1 VGKVV
6 LAYSGGLDTSVA
18 IVWLREQYR
27 LEVVTVT
34 ADVGDHK
41 DVAAI
46 RQKALDLGASEALV
60 VDARREFAA
69 GYAFRALRAQAVYQG
84 RYPLSAALSRP
95 LIARLLVETA
105 RKVGAEAIA
114 HGCTG
119 KGNDQ
124 VRFDVATAALAPDL
138 RVIAPVREWAWSR
151 EEEIE
156 YALERGIPVPATKK
170 SPYSIDQ
177 NLWGRSVECGVLE
190 DPWAEPPDDVWA
202 WTCSPDD
209 APAEP
214 EYVEVGFD
222 AGTPVS
228 LDGRVLPPEELVA
241 ELNRLAGRHGV
252 GRIDMIEDRLVG
264 IKSREVYEAPAA
276 TVLLQAHRE
285 LEGMCLPRETLAFKA
300 LVADR
305 YAELA
310 YFGLWYAPLREALDA
325 FVDATQA
332 AVTGVVRVK
341 LHRGSCQVVGRKAP
355 KSLYQFDLAT
365 YDRGDRFDH
374 RAAEGFIALFGL
386 PTRVWAQV
394 QRGGTDAPSAGK
406 SRQPAGKAVG
416 RAV

>member
-1 VGKVV
+1 MGKVV